1 MSLQAQINSFV
12 ERVAAK
18 FSGIDERIGGLD
30 RLDTNTKASLVTA
43 INELAA
49 RSSGGSSSSGIAYTH
64 LQSVPNTIW
73 TINHNLG
80 MRPAVSI
87 LDTGGN
93 EVEADVVHT
102 NTNQLVIHFAIPIA
116 GLARLT

>member
-18 FSGIDERIGGLD
+18 FTGLEERIGGLD
-30 RLDTNTKASLVTA
+30 RLDTSAKTNLVTA

-49 RSSGGSSSSGIAYTH
+49 RSSGGSSSGIAFTH
-64 LQSVPNTIW
+64 LQAVPNTAW

-80 MRPAVSI
+80 MRPSVSI

-102 NTNQLVIHFAIPIA
+102 NTNQLVIHFAIPLA

>member
-18 FSGIDERIGGLD
+18 FTGLEQ
-30 RLDTNTKASLVTA
+30 RL
-43 INELAA
+43 NELAA
-49 RSSGGSSSSGIAYTH
+49 QSAGGNSSSGIAYTH
-64 LQSVPNTIW
+64 LQSVPNTVW

-80 MRPAVSI
+80 MRPSVSI

-102 NTNQLVIHFAIPIA
+102 NTNQLVIHFAIPLA